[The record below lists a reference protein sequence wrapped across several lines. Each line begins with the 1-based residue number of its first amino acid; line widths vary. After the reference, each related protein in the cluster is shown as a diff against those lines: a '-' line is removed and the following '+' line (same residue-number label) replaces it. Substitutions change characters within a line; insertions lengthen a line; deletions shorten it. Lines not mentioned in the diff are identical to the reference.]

1 MVKSDADINQKI
13 YHKEMWCML
22 TYELIDVH
30 TDACNHYSFVYT
42 NKTAGNRR
50 SERGITQNHTVVK
63 EVSRETWSN

>member
-1 MVKSDADINQKI
+1 
-13 YHKEMWCML
+13 ML